1 MTREEKAEELSDM
14 YENNYDTFAESNAA
28 YHAALEAM
36 EWVLNKTYKWLKEHA
51 NEYNVGESVDDLL
64 EEQLIADLRKAMEE

>member
-14 YENNYDTFAESNAA
+14 YDIDSNAA
-28 YHAALEAM
+28 YNAALEAM
-36 EWVLNKTYKWLKEHA
+36 EWAFNKVYKWLDEHA
-51 NEYNVGESVDDLL
+51 NEYNGSESAYNHL

>member
-14 YENNYDTFAESNAA
+14 YDVESNAA
-28 YHAALEAM
+28 YNAALGAM
-36 EWVLNKTYKWLKEHA
+36 EWAFNKVYKWLDEHA
-51 NEYNVGESVDDLL
+51 NEYNGSESVYDHL

>member
-14 YENNYDTFAESNAA
+14 YELVESSATYNAV
-28 YHAALEAM
+28 LEAM
-36 EWVLNKTYKWLKEHA
+36 EWAFNKVYKWLDEHA
-51 NEYNVGESVDDLL
+51 NEYNGSESAYDHL